1 VSADSASS
9 IYSCP
14 GPRIKYLAP
23 SPLPPHPQVRCQ
35 PSITIP
41 ATSPNAAGSLPVA
54 NCVTLSDS
62 RSAGAKWLTSPRLRC
77 RPVARAATVPSRG
90 NPRQGHQPHR
100 PVFAARPRRRG
111 DRISGRPPC
120 LLGVKSGHLGM
131 HAWFRVPST
140 PKSGHVL
147 SFHGMSVGTRSGC
160 CGGGD
165 APKLW

>member
-9 IYSCP
+9 ISSCP

-62 RSAGAKWLTSPRLRC
+62 RSAGAEWLTSPRLRC

-131 HAWFRVPST
+131 PGFVSPLPQERTCSEFSRNVRRCQ
-140 PKSGHVL
+140 KR
-147 SFHGMSVGTRSGC
+147 M
-160 CGGGD
+160 
-165 APKLW
+165 LWRWRRA